1 MAVDVSARLA
11 TPEDVELLIENLR
24 EADRQELIASD
35 GDPAEAIRRS
45 VRESAWAVAIWLDGG
60 FAAITGVAP
69 IDGLLGSRASPWM
82 LGTPHVDRYPSA
94 LVRVG
99 RQYCD
104 VMLQQYPH
112 LLNFVDT
119 RNTRSIRWLR
129 RLGFT
134 IHPAHVFG
142 GRTHPFHLFE
152 MRK

>member
-1 MAVDVSARLA
+1 MAVDVEFRLA
-11 TPEDVELLIENLR
+11 TPEDGQALLANLR

-35 GDPAEAIRRS
+35 GDPERAILGSLHDS
-45 VRESAWAVAIWLDGG
+45 VWAVSTLINGE
-60 FAAITGVAP
+60 FACIHGLAP

-82 LGTPHVDRYPSA
+82 LGTPVIDKHPSV
-94 LVRVG
+94 LVRASVWY
-99 RQYCD
+99 RD
-104 VMLQQYPH
+104 VMLGQYPH
-112 LLNFVDT
+112 LLNFVDA